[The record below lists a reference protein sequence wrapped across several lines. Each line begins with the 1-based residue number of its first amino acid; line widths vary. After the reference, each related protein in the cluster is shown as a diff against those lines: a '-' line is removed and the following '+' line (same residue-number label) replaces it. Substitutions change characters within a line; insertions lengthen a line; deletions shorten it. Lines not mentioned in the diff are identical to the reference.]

1 MLEVA
6 SNIATIPKLYY
17 LKTRA
22 GGFADDQMTDWVPN
36 LASMPGPRYLAFVV
50 ALEADIALGHVK
62 PGMRL
67 LPQRDMAQRLE
78 LSVGTISKAYAE
90 AEQRGLISGEVGRG
104 TFVQRRRPEA
114 RGHSDTSINLALN
127 VPPYTGEDDV
137 ISSVLAE
144 IIADGE
150 MSNLLGYLPH
160 QGLPRH
166 REAMAL
172 WLASLGVTVEADHLF
187 ITHGG
192 QHALSI
198 ALGMVAAPGDT
209 VLTESYTYSGMLA
222 LSAQSG
228 YRLHGVAT
236 DAAGLIP
243 ENLDRAFAETRARV
257 LYCMPTLQTPTGS
270 VMPLERR
277 HAVAAIVRRHD
288 ACLLEDDAYGY
299 LLSPPLAPI
308 SSLIPERSFFIV
320 SFAKCLAPGLR
331 IAAMIAPEAFRD
343 RSINALRATGWMA
356 VPLMAEV
363 VSRLIYNG
371 ALARQAKLKRDKAA
385 LRDTIVRRILTQWL
399 PASVGAPGFHI
410 WLPLP
415 AGRTLAALIAQA
427 AQAGITL
434 APPGTLQRMER
445 ESLGVRLCL
454 GAPAT
459 EADLER
465 ALIEIRRIL
474 EMAEAISFV

>member
-1 MLEVA
+1 
-6 SNIATIPKLYY
+6 
-17 LKTRA
+17 
-22 GGFADDQMTDWVPN
+22 MTDWTPT
-36 LASMPGPRYLAFVV
+36 LASLPGPRYLAFVS
-50 ALEADIALGHVK
+50 ALEADIASGRIK

-67 LPQRDMAQRLE
+67 LPQREMAQRLE

-114 RGHSDTSINLALN
+114 HSLGSAARSINLALN

-137 ISSVLAE
+137 VAAMLAE
-144 IIADGE
+144 IVADGE

-160 QGLPRH
+160 QGLLRH
-166 REAMAL
+166 RQAMVV
-172 WLASLGVTVEADHLF
+172 WLASLGVTADADHLF

-198 ALGMVAAPGDT
+198 ALGMVARPGDT

-236 DAAGLIP
+236 DASGLIP
-243 ENLDRAFAETRARV
+243 ETLDRAFTETKARA

-270 VMPLERR
+270 VMPQDRR
-277 HAVAAIVRRHD
+277 RAIAEIVRKHD
-288 ACLLEDDAYGY
+288 AYLLEDDAYGY
-299 LLSPPLAPI
+299 LLAPPLPPVAQ
-308 SSLIPERSFFIV
+308 LIPERSFYIV

-331 IAAMIAPEAFRD
+331 IAAMVAPEAFRD

-356 VPLMAEV
+356 VPVMAEV
-363 VSRLIYNG
+363 VARLIGNG
-371 ALARQAKLKRDKAA
+371 GLARQAKLKREKAV
-385 LRDTIVRRILTQWL
+385 LRDAIARRVLKEWL
-399 PASVGAPGFHI
+399 PAATDVPGFHL

-434 APPGTLQRMER
+434 APPGALRRMEN

-459 EADLER
+459 EGDLER
-465 ALIEIRRIL
+465 ALIEIQRIL

>member
-1 MLEVA
+1 
-6 SNIATIPKLYY
+6 
-17 LKTRA
+17 
-22 GGFADDQMTDWVPN
+22 MTDWVPS
-36 LASMPGPRYLAFVV
+36 LASLPGPRYLAFVS
-50 ALEADIALGHVK
+50 ALEADIAAGRVK

-67 LPQRDMAQRLE
+67 LPQRDMAQRLA
-78 LSVGTISKAYAE
+78 LSVGTISKAYAG

-104 TFVQRRRPEA
+104 TFVQGRPERSLGA
-114 RGHSDTSINLALN
+114 LDATVNLALN

-137 ISSVLAE
+137 IAAVLAE
-144 IIADGE
+144 IVADGE
-150 MSNLLGYLPH
+150 ISNLLGYLPH
-160 QGLPRH
+160 QGLRRH
-166 REAMAL
+166 RDAMVL
-172 WLASLGVTVEADHLF
+172 WLASLGVTADADHLF

-198 ALGMVAAPGDT
+198 ALGMVAAPNDT
-209 VLTESYTYSGMLA
+209 VLTESYSYSGMLA
-222 LSAQSG
+222 LSAQCG

-236 DAAGLIP
+236 DTSGLIP
-243 ENLDRAFAETRARV
+243 ENLDRALTETGARV

-270 VMPLERR
+270 VMPPARR
-277 HAVAAIVRRHD
+277 QAIAEIVRRHD
-288 ACLLEDDAYGY
+288 AYLLEDDAYGY
-299 LLSPPLAPI
+299 LLTPPLAPI
-308 SSLIPERSFFIV
+308 AMLIPERSFTIV

-331 IAAMIAPEAFRD
+331 IAAMTAPEAFRD

-356 VPLMAEV
+356 VPVMAEV
-363 VSRLIYNG
+363 VARLIHNG
-371 ALARQAKLKRDKAA
+371 GLARQAKLKRDKAA
-385 LRDTIVRRILTQWL
+385 LRDAIARRVLKEWL
-399 PASVGAPGFHI
+399 PAAPMAPGFHT

-434 APPGTLQRMER
+434 APPGTLRRMEN

-459 EADLER
+459 EAGLER

>member
-1 MLEVA
+1 
-6 SNIATIPKLYY
+6 
-17 LKTRA
+17 
-22 GGFADDQMTDWVPN
+22 MTNWVPA
-36 LASMPGPRYLAFVV
+36 LASRSGPRYLAFVS
-50 ALEADIALGHVK
+50 ALESDIAAGHVK
-62 PGMRL
+62 PGTRL
-67 LPQRDMAQRLE
+67 LPQREMAQRLA

-104 TFVQRRRPEA
+104 TFVQKRRLEQRSLGPSEA
-114 RGHSDTSINLALN
+114 TINLALN

-137 ISSVLAE
+137 IASVLAD
-144 IIADGE
+144 IVADGE

-160 QGLPRH
+160 QGLRRH
-166 REAMAL
+166 REAMVT
-172 WLASLGVTVEADHLF
+172 WLGSLGVTADADELF

-198 ALGMVAAPGDT
+198 ALPMVAAPEDT

-236 DAAGLIP
+236 DASGLIP
-243 ENLDRAFAETRARV
+243 EYLDRAFAETKARV

-270 VMPLERR
+270 VMPMARR
-277 HAVAAIVRRHD
+277 HAIAEIVRKHD
-288 ACLLEDDAYGY
+288 AYLLEDDAYGY
-299 LLSPPLAPI
+299 LLSPPLTPV
-308 SSLIPERSFFIV
+308 SRLIPERSFYIV

-343 RSINALRATGWMA
+343 RAINALRATGWMA
-356 VPLMAEV
+356 VPVMAEV
-363 VSRLIYNG
+363 VARLISNG
-371 ALARQAKLKRDKAA
+371 GLARQARLKRDKAA
-385 LRDTIVRRILTQWL
+385 IRDGIVRRVLKEWL
-399 PASVGAPGFHI
+399 PAAPAAPGFHT

-434 APPGTLQRMER
+434 APPGTLRRMEN

-454 GAPAT
+454 GAPET

-465 ALIEIRRIL
+465 ALIEIRKIL

>member
-1 MLEVA
+1 MV
-6 SNIATIPKLYY
+6 T
-17 LKTRA
+17 
-22 GGFADDQMTDWVPN
+22 W
-36 LASMPGPRYLAFVV
+36 
-50 ALEADIALGHVK
+50 
-62 PGMRL
+62 
-67 LPQRDMAQRLE
+67 
-78 LSVGTISKAYAE
+78 LS
-90 AEQRGLISGEVGRG
+90 
-104 TFVQRRRPEA
+104 
-114 RGHSDTSINLALN
+114 
-127 VPPYTGEDDV
+127 
-137 ISSVLAE
+137 
-144 IIADGE
+144 
-150 MSNLLGYLPH
+150 
-160 QGLPRH
+160 
-166 REAMAL
+166 
-172 WLASLGVTVEADHLF
+172 SLGVTADADHLF

-198 ALGMVAAPGDT
+198 ALGMVASPNDT

-222 LSAQSG
+222 LSAQCG

-236 DAAGLIP
+236 DASGLIP
-243 ENLDRAFAETRARV
+243 ENLDRAFTETKARV

-270 VMPLERR
+270 VMPLQRR
-277 HAVAAIVRRHD
+277 HAIAEIVRKHD
-288 ACLLEDDAYGY
+288 AYLLEDDAYGY

-308 SSLIPERSFFIV
+308 SRSIPERSFTIV

-356 VPLMAEV
+356 VPVMAEV
-363 VSRLIYNG
+363 VARLIHNG
-371 ALARQAKLKRDKAA
+371 GLARQARLKRDKAA
-385 LRDTIVRRILTQWL
+385 LRDAIVRRILKEWL
-399 PASVGAPGFHI
+399 PAASAAPGFHI

-474 EMAEAISFV
+474 EMAYSACCHDLAGTDDRRQSRGMADAAPHHGQSVRRRRTERCAGAAVRATHG

>member
-1 MLEVA
+1 MA
-6 SNIATIPKLYY
+6 
-17 LKTRA
+17 
-22 GGFADDQMTDWVPN
+22 GFADAGHGKRQMTDWVPT
-36 LASMPGPRYLAFVV
+36 LAAIQGPRYLAFVL
-50 ALEADIALGHVK
+50 ALQADIDSGEVK

-67 LPQRDMAQRLE
+67 LPQRDMAQRLK

-104 TFVQRRRPEA
+104 TFVQRRRPEP
-114 RGHSDTSINLALN
+114 RGLGPSETTINLALN

-137 ISSVLAE
+137 IASVLAE
-144 IIADGE
+144 IVADGE

-160 QGLPRH
+160 QGLRRH
-166 REAMAL
+166 REAMVV
-172 WLASLGVTVEADHLF
+172 WLTSLGVTADADHLF

-198 ALGMVAAPGDT
+198 ALGMVARPGDM

-243 ENLDRAFAETRARV
+243 ESLDRAFAETGARV

-270 VMPLERR
+270 VMPPERR
-277 HAVAAIVRRHD
+277 KTIAGIVRRHD
-288 ACLLEDDAYGY
+288 AYLLEDDAYGY
-299 LLSPPLAPI
+299 LLSPPLPPL
-308 SSLIPERSFFIV
+308 SQLIPERSFYIV

-356 VPLMAEV
+356 VPVMAEV
-363 VSRLIYNG
+363 VARLVHNG
-371 ALARQAKLKRDKAA
+371 GLARQARLKRDKAA
-385 LRDTIVRRILTQWL
+385 ARAAIVRRILQAWL
-399 PASVGAPGFHI
+399 PAATTAPGFHI

-445 ESLGVRLCL
+445 ETLGVRLCL

-465 ALIEIRRIL
+465 ALVEIRRIL

>member
-1 MLEVA
+1 
-6 SNIATIPKLYY
+6 
-17 LKTRA
+17 
-22 GGFADDQMTDWVPN
+22 MTDWVPT
-36 LASMPGPRYLAFVV
+36 LASLSGPRYLAFVA
-50 ALEADIALGHVK
+50 ALEADIVSGRVK
-62 PGMRL
+62 PGARL
-67 LPQRDMAQRLE
+67 LPQRDMALRLA

-104 TFVQRRRPEA
+104 TFVQKRRLEA
-114 RGHSDTSINLALN
+114 RTLRPSEATINLALN

-137 ISSVLAE
+137 IGSVLAD
-144 IIADGE
+144 IVADGE

-160 QGLPRH
+160 QGLRRH
-166 REAMAL
+166 REAMVT
-172 WLASLGVTVEADHLF
+172 WLTSLGVIADADHVF

-198 ALGMVAAPGDT
+198 ALGVVAAPDDT

-236 DAAGLIP
+236 DVQGLIP
-243 ENLDRAFAETRARV
+243 ENLDRAFTETGARV

-270 VMPLERR
+270 VMPPQRR
-277 HAVAAIVRRHD
+277 QAIAAIVRKHD
-288 ACLLEDDAYGY
+288 AYLLEDDAYGY
-299 LLSPPLAPI
+299 LLSPPLPPV
-308 SSLIPERSFFIV
+308 SRLIPERSFYIV

-331 IAAMIAPEAFRD
+331 IAAMIAPEQFRD
-343 RSINALRATGWMA
+343 RTINALRATGWMA
-356 VPLMAEV
+356 VPVMAEV
-363 VSRLIYNG
+363 VARLIHNG
-371 ALARQAKLKRDKAA
+371 GLARQAKLKRDKAA
-385 LRDTIVRRILTQWL
+385 VRDAIVRRILKQWL
-399 PASVGAPGFHI
+399 PPATAAPGFHT

-434 APPGTLQRMER
+434 APPGALRRMES
-445 ESLGVRLCL
+445 ESLGVRLCF
-454 GAPAT
+454 GAPAS
-459 EADLER
+459 EAELER

-474 EMAEAISFV
+474 EMAEAISIV

>member
-1 MLEVA
+1 
-6 SNIATIPKLYY
+6 
-17 LKTRA
+17 
-22 GGFADDQMTDWVPN
+22 MTDWVPT
-36 LASMPGPRYLAFVV
+36 LVSIEGPRYLAFVL
-50 ALEADIALGHVK
+50 ALEADIASGRVK

-67 LPQRDMAQRLE
+67 LPQRDMAQRLD

-104 TFVQRRRPEA
+104 TFVQRRRAEA
-114 RGHSDTSINLALN
+114 RGSSSETTINLALN
-127 VPPYTGEDDV
+127 VPPYTGEDDA
-137 ISSVLAE
+137 IASALSE
-144 IIADGE
+144 IVADGE
-150 MSNLLGYLPH
+150 MPNLLGYLPH
-160 QGLPRH
+160 QGLRRH
-166 REAMAL
+166 REAMSN
-172 WLASLGVTVEADHLF
+172 WLASLGMAADADQLF

-198 ALGMVAAPGDT
+198 TLGMVAQPSDT

-222 LSAQSG
+222 LSAQNG

-236 DAAGLIP
+236 DASGLIP

-257 LYCMPTLQTPTGS
+257 LYCMPTLQSPMGS
-270 VMPLERR
+270 VMPPGRR
-277 HAVAAIVRRHD
+277 QAIAEIVRRHD
-288 ACLLEDDAYGY
+288 AYLLEDDAYGY
-299 LLSPPLAPI
+299 LLTPPLAPI
-308 SSLIPERSFFIV
+308 ARLIPERSFYIV

-356 VPLMAEV
+356 VPVMAEV
-363 VSRLIYNG
+363 VARLILNG
-371 ALARQAKLKRDKAA
+371 GLTRQAKLKRDKAA
-385 LRDTIVRRILTQWL
+385 LRDGIVRRILKEWL
-399 PASVGAPGFHI
+399 PAAPAAPGFHT

-434 APPGTLQRMER
+434 APPGALRRMES
-445 ESLGVRLCL
+445 ENLGVRLCL

-459 EADLER
+459 ESDLER
-465 ALIEIRRIL
+465 ALVEIRRIL

>member
-1 MLEVA
+1 
-6 SNIATIPKLYY
+6 
-17 LKTRA
+17 
-22 GGFADDQMTDWVPN
+22 MTDWVPA
-36 LASMPGPRYLAFVV
+36 LAKFPGPRYLAFVS
-50 ALEADIALGHVK
+50 ALEADIASGRVK

-67 LPQRDMAQRLE
+67 LPQRDMAQRLD

-104 TFVQRRRPEA
+104 TFVQRRRTEA
-114 RGHSDTSINLALN
+114 RGLGPSEATINLALN

-137 ISSVLAE
+137 IGSALAE
-144 IIADGE
+144 IVADGE
-150 MSNLLGYLPH
+150 MSDLLGYLPH
-160 QGLPRH
+160 QGLRRH
-166 REAMAL
+166 REAMVT
-172 WLASLGVTVEADHLF
+172 WLSSLGVTTEADHLF

-198 ALGMVAAPGDT
+198 ALPMVASSEDT

-236 DAAGLIP
+236 DAHGLVP
-243 ENLDRAFAETRARV
+243 ESLDRAFAETGARV
-257 LYCMPTLQTPTGS
+257 LYCMPTLQTPMGS
-270 VMPLERR
+270 VMPMARR
-277 HAVAAIVRRHD
+277 HAIAEIVRRHD
-288 ACLLEDDAYGY
+288 AYLLEDDAYGY
-299 LLSPPLAPI
+299 LLSSPLAPV
-308 SSLIPERSFFIV
+308 SRLIPERSFYIV

-356 VPLMAEV
+356 VPVMAEV
-363 VSRLIYNG
+363 VARLIRNG
-371 ALARQAKLKRDKAA
+371 GLARQAKLKRDKAA
-385 LRDTIVRRILTQWL
+385 LRDGIARRILKEWL
-399 PASVGAPGFHI
+399 LPPSGVPGFHL

-434 APPGTLQRMER
+434 APPGALRRMEN

-459 EADLER
+459 EPDLER

>member
-1 MLEVA
+1 
-6 SNIATIPKLYY
+6 
-17 LKTRA
+17 
-22 GGFADDQMTDWVPN
+22 MTDWVPA
-36 LASMPGPRYLAFVV
+36 LASIEGPRYLAFVL
-50 ALEADIALGHVK
+50 ALEADIASGRVK

-67 LPQRDMAQRLE
+67 LPPRDMAQRLE

-104 TFVQRRRPEA
+104 TFVQRRRPEP
-114 RGHSDTSINLALN
+114 RGLGSSEATINLALN

-144 IIADGE
+144 IVADGE

-166 REAMAL
+166 REAMAT
-172 WLASLGVTVEADHLF
+172 WLASLGVTADADHLF

-198 ALGMVAAPGDT
+198 ALGMVAASDDI

-222 LSAQSG
+222 LSAQCG

-236 DAAGLIP
+236 DASGLIP
-243 ENLDRAFAETRARV
+243 ESLDRAFTETQARV
-257 LYCMPTLQTPTGS
+257 LYCMPTLQTPTGT
-270 VMPLERR
+270 VMPPQRR
-277 HAVAAIVRRHD
+277 QAIAEIVRKHD
-288 ACLLEDDAYGY
+288 AFLLEDDAYGY
-299 LLSPPLAPI
+299 LLSPSLPPV
-308 SSLIPERSFFIV
+308 SQLIPERSFYIV

-356 VPLMAEV
+356 VPVMAEV
-363 VSRLIYNG
+363 VARLIYNG
-371 ALARQAKLKRDKAA
+371 GLARQAKLKRDKAA
-385 LRDTIVRRILTQWL
+385 LRDAIVRRILKAWL
-399 PASVGAPGFHI
+399 PAASAAPGFHI

-415 AGRTLAALIAQA
+415 AGRTLTALIAQA

-434 APPGTLQRMER
+434 APPGALRRMES

>member
-1 MLEVA
+1 
-6 SNIATIPKLYY
+6 
-17 LKTRA
+17 
-22 GGFADDQMTDWVPN
+22 MTDWVPA
-36 LASMPGPRYLAFVV
+36 LGSLPGPRYLAFVA
-50 ALEADIALGHVK
+50 ALEADLASGRVK

-104 TFVQRRRPEA
+104 TFVQRRRPEQQRSLA
-114 RGHSDTSINLALN
+114 ASEATINLALN

-137 ISSVLAE
+137 ISSVLAD
-144 IIADGE
+144 IVADGE

-160 QGLPRH
+160 QGLRRH
-166 REAMAL
+166 REAVVM
-172 WLASLGVTVEADHLF
+172 WLTSLGMTADADHLS

-198 ALGMVAAPGDT
+198 ALGMVVSPGDT
-209 VLTESYTYSGMLA
+209 VLSEDYTYSGMLA
-222 LSAQSG
+222 LSAQCG
-228 YRLHGVAT
+228 YQLHGVAT
-236 DAAGLIP
+236 DASGLIP
-243 ENLDRAFAETRARV
+243 ENLDRAFGETRARV
-257 LYCMPTLQTPTGS
+257 VFCMPTLQTPTGS
-270 VMPLERR
+270 VMPLQRR
-277 HAVAAIVRRHD
+277 RAIAEIIRKHD
-288 ACLLEDDAYGY
+288 AYLLEDDAYGY
-299 LLSPPLAPI
+299 LLSPPIAPI
-308 SSLIPERSFFIV
+308 SRLIPERSFLIV

-356 VPLMAEV
+356 VPVMAEV
-363 VSRLIYNG
+363 VARLIYNG
-371 ALARQAKLKRDKAA
+371 GLARQAKLKRDKAA
-385 LRDTIVRRILTQWL
+385 LRDGIVRRVLKEWL
-399 PASVGAPGFHI
+399 PAATAAPGFHI

-434 APPGTLQRMER
+434 APSGALPRMESDR
-445 ESLGVRLCL
+445 LGVRLCL

>member
-1 MLEVA
+1 
-6 SNIATIPKLYY
+6 
-17 LKTRA
+17 
-22 GGFADDQMTDWVPN
+22 MTDWVPA
-36 LASMPGPRYLAFVV
+36 LAALPGPRYLAFVD
-50 ALEADIALGHVK
+50 ALEADIASGRVK

-67 LPQRDMAQRLE
+67 LPQRDMAQRLD

-104 TFVQRRRPEA
+104 TFVQRRRSEPRA
-114 RGHSDTSINLALN
+114 LGPSDATINLALN
-127 VPPYTGEDDV
+127 VPPYTGEDEV
-137 ISSVLAE
+137 IATALAE
-144 IIADGE
+144 IVADGE
-150 MSNLLGYLPH
+150 ISNLLGYLPH
-160 QGLPRH
+160 QGVRRH
-166 REAMAL
+166 REAMVS
-172 WLASLGVTVEADHLF
+172 WLASLGVYTDADHVF

-198 ALGMVAAPGDT
+198 ALGMVAAPGDI

-222 LSAQSG
+222 LSAQCG
-228 YRLHGVAT
+228 YQLHGVAT
-236 DAAGLIP
+236 DAHGLTP
-243 ENLDRAFAETRARV
+243 ESLDRAFAETKARV

-270 VMPLERR
+270 VMPLQRR
-277 HAVAAIVRRHD
+277 QAIAEIVRKHD
-288 ACLLEDDAYGY
+288 AYLLEDDAYGY
-299 LLSPPLAPI
+299 LLSPPLAPV
-308 SSLIPERSFFIV
+308 SRLIPERSFFIV

-356 VPLMAEV
+356 VPVMAEV
-363 VSRLIYNG
+363 LARLIQNG
-371 ALARQAKLKRDKAA
+371 GLARQAKLKRDKAA
-385 LRDTIVRRILTQWL
+385 IRGGMVRRILKEWL
-399 PASVGAPGFHI
+399 PPSTAAPGFHV

-434 APPGTLQRMER
+434 APPGALRRMES

-454 GAPAT
+454 GAPTT

>member
-1 MLEVA
+1 
-6 SNIATIPKLYY
+6 
-17 LKTRA
+17 
-22 GGFADDQMTDWVPN
+22 MTDWVPA
-36 LASMPGPRYLAFVV
+36 LASLPGPRYLAFVL
-50 ALEADIALGHVK
+50 ALEADIASGRVK

-67 LPQRDMAQRLE
+67 LPQRDMAHRLD
-78 LSVGTISKAYAE
+78 LSVGTISRAYAE

-104 TFVQRRRPEA
+104 TFVQRRRPDA
-114 RGHSDTSINLALN
+114 RGLGSAETTINLALN

-137 ISSVLAE
+137 IASILSE
-144 IIADGE
+144 IVADGE

-160 QGLPRH
+160 QGLRRH
-166 REAMAL
+166 REAMVT
-172 WLASLGVTVEADHLF
+172 WLSSLGVTADADQLF

-198 ALGMVAAPGDT
+198 ALPMVASPGDT

-236 DAAGLIP
+236 DAHGLIP
-243 ENLDRAFAETRARV
+243 ENLDRAFSETRARV

-270 VMPLERR
+270 VMPPKRR
-277 HAVAAIVRRHD
+277 HAIAEIVRKHD
-288 ACLLEDDAYGY
+288 AYLLEDDAYGY
-299 LLSPPLAPI
+299 LLSPPLPPI
-308 SSLIPERSFFIV
+308 ARLIPERSFYIV

-356 VPLMAEV
+356 VPVMAEV
-363 VSRLIYNG
+363 VARLIHNG
-371 ALARQAKLKRDKAA
+371 SLARQAKLKRDKAVT
-385 LRDTIVRRILTQWL
+385 RNGIVRRVLKEWL
-399 PASVGAPGFHI
+399 PAAPAAPGFHT

-434 APPGTLQRMER
+434 APPGALRRMES

-474 EMAEAISFV
+474 EMAEAISFI

>member
-1 MLEVA
+1 
-6 SNIATIPKLYY
+6 
-17 LKTRA
+17 
-22 GGFADDQMTDWVPN
+22 MTNWVPA
-36 LASMPGPRYLAFVV
+36 LASRPGPRYLAFVS
-50 ALEADIALGHVK
+50 ALEADIAAGRVK
-62 PGMRL
+62 PGTRL
-67 LPQRDMAQRLE
+67 LPQREMAQRLA
-78 LSVGTISKAYAE
+78 LSVGTVSKAYAE

-104 TFVQRRRPEA
+104 TFVQKRRLEQRSLGPSEA
-114 RGHSDTSINLALN
+114 TINLALN

-137 ISSVLAE
+137 IAAVLAE
-144 IIADGE
+144 IVADGE
-150 MSNLLGYLPH
+150 VANLLGYLPH
-160 QGLPRH
+160 QGLRRH
-166 REAMAL
+166 REAMVT
-172 WLASLGVTVEADHLF
+172 WLASLGVTADADELF

-198 ALGMVAAPGDT
+198 ALPMVAAPEDT

-236 DAAGLIP
+236 DASGLIP
-243 ENLDRAFAETRARV
+243 ENLDRAFAETKARV

-270 VMPLERR
+270 VMPQARR
-277 HAVAAIVRRHD
+277 QAIAEIVRKHD
-288 ACLLEDDAYGY
+288 AYLLEDDAYGY
-299 LLSPPLAPI
+299 LMSPPLTPV
-308 SSLIPERSFFIV
+308 SRLIPERSFYIV

-331 IAAMIAPEAFRD
+331 IAAMIAPEGFRD
-343 RSINALRATGWMA
+343 RAINALRATGWMA
-356 VPLMAEV
+356 VPVMAEV
-363 VSRLIYNG
+363 VARLIDNG
-371 ALARQAKLKRDKAA
+371 GLARQAKLKRDKAA
-385 LRDTIVRRILTQWL
+385 VRDAIVRRVLGEWL
-399 PASVGAPGFHI
+399 PAAPAAPGFHT

-434 APPGTLQRMER
+434 APPGALRRMEN

-459 EADLER
+459 EAELER
-465 ALIEIRRIL
+465 ALVEIRRIL